1 MKHQQGDVIMTK
13 KLHLFFIAAAVALA
27 AAPAVSLATGPIVV
41 SDAAYAKATIVKVNK
56 KTRELTLRDEQ
67 GNEQVVVA
75 SSDVRNFDQIK
86 KGDVLEV
93 EYHRAAA
100 TMLQKVGETTAAGES
115 TDVQRAKAGEKPG
128 MMAVH
133 TKTIVATI
141 LDIDAKSRMLTVQ
154 GPKGNIVKVE
164 VPADMTAFDSLK
176 KGDKI
181 SAEYAEAVAIS
192 VRTPEKK
199 K

>member
-1 MKHQQGDVIMTK
+1 MTK
-13 KLHLFFIAAAVALA
+13 ILQLLFIAAAVAFA
-27 AAPAVSLATGPIVV
+27 AAPAVSLAADAIVV
-41 SDAAYAKATIVKVNK
+41 SDAVYAKATIVKVDK

-67 GNEQVVVA
+67 GHEEVVVA
-75 SSDVRNFDQIK
+75 SEEVRNFDQIK

-100 TMLQKVGETTAAGES
+100 SALQKVGDTTAAGQS
-115 TDVQRAKAGEKPG
+115 TDVQRAPAGAKPG
-128 MMAVH
+128 MVAMH
-133 TKTIVATI
+133 TSTIVATV
-141 LDIDAKSRMLTVQ
+141 LEIDAKNRLLTVQ
-154 GPKGNIVKVE
+154 GPKGGIVTVV

-192 VRTPEKK
+192 VKTPAKK

>member
-1 MKHQQGDVIMTK
+1 MTK
-13 KLHLFFIAAAVALA
+13 LVQLLFIAIAFA
-27 AAPAVSLATGPIVV
+27 AAPAVSLAGDPIVV
-41 SDAAYAKATIVKVNK
+41 SASESAKATIVKVDK
-56 KTRELTLRDEQ
+56 KTRELTLRDEE
-67 GNEQVVVA
+67 GNEEVMVA
-75 SSDVRNFDQIK
+75 GKEVRNFDQIK

-100 TMLQKVGETTAAGES
+100 STLQKVGDTTAAGES
-115 TDVQRAKAGEKPG
+115 TDVQRAKAGDKPG
-128 MMAVH
+128 MVAVH
-133 TKTIVATI
+133 TSTIVATV
-141 LDIDAKSRMLTVQ
+141 LDVDTANRLLTVQ
-154 GPKGNIVKVE
+154 GPKGNIVRVA

-192 VRTPEKK
+192 VKTPAKAPAKK

>member
-1 MKHQQGDVIMTK
+1 MTK
-13 KLHLFFIAAAVALA
+13 ILQLLFIAIAFALA
-27 AAPAVSLATGPIVV
+27 AAPAVSFAEGAVVV
-41 SDAAYAKATIVKVNK
+41 SESISAKATIVKVNK

-67 GNEQVVVA
+67 GHEETVVA
-75 SSDVRNFDQIK
+75 SKDVRNFNQIK

-93 EYHRAAA
+93 EYHHAAA
-100 TMLQKVGETTAAGES
+100 SALEKVDNTTMAGES
-115 TDVQRAKAGEKPG
+115 TDVKRAKAGEKPG

-133 TKTIVATI
+133 TKTIVATV
-141 LDIDAKSRMLTVQ
+141 IDVDTQNRLLSVK
-154 GPKGNIVKVE
+154 GPKGRVVTVE
-164 VPADMTAFDSLK
+164 VPADMKAFDSLK

-192 VRTPEKK
+192 VKKPEKK

>member
-1 MKHQQGDVIMTK
+1 MTR
-13 KLHLFFIAAAVALA
+13 LLQLFLFAIAAAFA
-27 AAPAVSLATGPIVV
+27 AAPAVSLAGEPIVV
-41 SDAAYAKATIVKVNK
+41 SASVSAKATIVKVNK

-67 GNEQVVVA
+67 GNEETVVA
-75 SSDVRNFDQIK
+75 SKDVRNFDQIK

-100 TMLQKVGETTAAGES
+100 TTLQKVGDTTTAGES

-128 MMAVH
+128 MVAVH
-133 TKTIVATI
+133 TSTIVATV
-141 LDIDAKSRMLTVQ
+141 LDIDATNRLITVK
-154 GPKGNIVKVE
+154 GPKGRVVTVE
-164 VPADMTAFDSLK
+164 VPADMKAFDSLK

-192 VRTPEKK
+192 IKTPAKK

>member
-1 MKHQQGDVIMTK
+1 MTK
-13 KLHLFFIAAAVALA
+13 LLQLLFIAAAVAFA
-27 AAPAVSLATGPIVV
+27 AAPAVSMADEPIVLSDSV
-41 SDAAYAKATIVKVNK
+41 SAKATIVKVNK

-67 GNEQVVVA
+67 GNQQVVVA
-75 SSDVRNFDQIK
+75 SKEVRNFAQIK

-100 TMLQKVGETTAAGES
+100 SMLQKVGDTTAAGES
-115 TDVQRAKAGEKPG
+115 TQVERAKAGEKPG
-128 MMAVH
+128 MAVMH
-133 TKTIVATI
+133 TSTIVATV
-141 LDIDAKSRMLTVQ
+141 LDVDTANRLLTVQ
-154 GPKGNIVKVE
+154 GPKGGIVTVS
-164 VPADMTAFDSLK
+164 VPADMKAFDSLK

-199 K
+199 

>member
-1 MKHQQGDVIMTK
+1 MTK
-13 KLHLFFIAAAVALA
+13 TLHLFFIAAAVAFA
-27 AAPAVSLATGPIVV
+27 TAPAVSMAADPIVV
-41 SDAAYAKATIVKVNK
+41 SDSVSAKATIVKVDK

-67 GNEQVVVA
+67 GNEQTVVA
-75 SSDVRNFDQIK
+75 SKEVRNFDQIK

-100 TMLQKVGETTAAGES
+100 SSLQKVGDTNAAGQTTE
-115 TDVQRAKAGEKPG
+115 VERAPAGAKPG
-128 MMAVH
+128 MVAMH
-133 TKTIVATI
+133 TSTIVATV
-141 LDIDAKSRMLTVQ
+141 LEVDAKNRLLTVQ
-154 GPKGNIVKVE
+154 GPRGGIVTVV
-164 VPADMTAFDSLK
+164 VPPDMTAFDSLK

-192 VRTPEKK
+192 VKTPAKK